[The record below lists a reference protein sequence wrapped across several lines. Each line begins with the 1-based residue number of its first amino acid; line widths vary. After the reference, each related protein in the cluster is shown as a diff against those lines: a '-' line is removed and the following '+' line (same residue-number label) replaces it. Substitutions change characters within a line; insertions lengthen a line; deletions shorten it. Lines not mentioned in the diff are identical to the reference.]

1 MTYEDNS
8 IPRGS
13 PLGPFGPARSLR
25 GLPTPPPRTFSPTF
39 APVGNYED
47 AIPPQAFDK
56 PGMNLPL
63 PKAPPSRK
71 ARPTPWD
78 REHISE
84 TLLGMGA
91 GFLSSRNFGDGL
103 GNAAQAVMGR
113 NKDIRAE
120 RAKAV
125 TYGGPDNQFEI
136 SQDAY
141 GNRTVHEVPEFRA
154 AADRQNANKIALAQA
169 TSQAKQGLTAKD
181 HLDFQSRALHTI
193 ATTVPPER
201 RQEAY
206 QRLISNPEQYGI
218 DASQMPATWDDLYG
232 TIGGNLGLNVNQ
244 SMTQDRGRAAAAERT
259 RHNQVTE
266 GQGAQ
271 RVQQGA
277 ARVAQGAA
285 RLAKSGAATSRGYSA
300 PKSRADFDALPRGAK
315 FMAPDG
321 SLRIKQ

>member
-13 PLGPFGPARSLR
+13 PLGPFGPARSPR
-25 GLPTPPPRTFSPTF
+25 GLPMPPPGTFSPTF
-39 APVGNYED
+39 APVGDYED

-63 PKAPPSRK
+63 PKAPPSAMR
-71 ARPTPWD
+71 RSTPWD

-91 GFLSSRNFGDGL
+91 GFLSSRNFVDGL

-113 NKDIRAE
+113 NNDIRAE

-125 TYGGPDNQFEI
+125 SYGGPDNQFEI
-136 SQDAY
+136 TRDAD
-141 GNRTVHEVPEFRA
+141 GNLTYREVPEFRT
-154 AADRQNANKIALAQA
+154 AADRQNATKIALAQA
-169 TSQAKQGLTAKD
+169 TAQAKQGLTPKD
-181 HLDFQSRALHTI
+181 QLEFRARALFSI
-193 ATTVPPER
+193 SQLPPDQ

-244 SMTQDRGRAAAAERT
+244 SMTQDRGRAAAAERV
-259 RHNQVTE
+259 RHNLVGE
-266 GQGAQ
+266 GQRDRAL
-271 RVQQGA
+271 QQGA

-285 RLAKSGAATSRGYSA
+285 RLAKTGTASSKGFSA
-300 PKSRADFDALPRGAK
+300 PKSKADFDALPRGAK

>member
-1 MTYEDNS
+1 M
-8 IPRGS
+8 
-13 PLGPFGPARSLR
+13 
-25 GLPTPPPRTFSPTF
+25 PPPRTFSPTF
-39 APVGNYED
+39 APVGDYED

-63 PKAPPSRK
+63 PKAPPFAMRRS
-71 ARPTPWD
+71 TPWD
-78 REHISE
+78 RDHISE

-103 GNAAQAVMGR
+103 GNAAQALAER
-113 NKDIRAE
+113 NRDLRAE
-120 RAKAV
+120 QAKSV
-125 TYGGPDNQFEI
+125 SYGGPNDQFEI
-136 SQDAY
+136 TQDAY
-141 GNRTVHEVPEFRA
+141 GNRTVREVPEFRA
-154 AADRQNANKIALAQA
+154 ANEREAANKIKLAQA
-169 TSQAKQGLTAKD
+169 TSQAKQGLTTKD
-181 HLDFQSRALHTI
+181 HLDFQSRALHAI

-232 TIGGNLGLNVNQ
+232 TIGGSLGLNVNQ
-244 SMTQDRGRAAAAERT
+244 SMTQDRARTAAAERT

-285 RLAKSGAATSRGYSA
+285 RLAKTGAATSRGFSA
-300 PKSRADFDALPRGAK
+300 PKSKADFDALPRGAK